1 MTVEKRESYSL
12 RMYEPFVAVEV
23 SYQGREE
30 GFDAL
35 ASYFGGLNAEQIT
48 FRESQPTIL
57 NYDPDG
63 SKRMQMFVGPTRD
76 GETLAEL
83 PQPMMEGCRLV
94 AAGGELCAVYRFE
107 GYITP
112 EVRSFDPCRC
122 AGRRRVPRKLH
133 AAMQHVQVLARPSNS
148 E

>member
-1 MTVEKRESYSL
+1 MCYAAAGPVFPPSMTIDKREQYSL

-23 SYQGREE
+23 DYQGREE

-35 ASYFGGLNAEQIT
+35 ASYFGGLNTEEVT

-57 NYDPDG
+57 NYEPDG
-63 SKRMQMFVGPTRD
+63 TKRMQMYVGPTRD
-76 GETLAEL
+76 GQTLQDL

-94 AAGGELCAVYRFE
+94 ATGGELCAVYRFE

-112 EVRSFDPCRC
+112 EVRSAEPALSCS
-122 AGRRRVPRKLH
+122 V
-133 AAMQHVQVLARPSNS
+133 VLA
-148 E
+148 